1 MIKINSLY
9 KKYGSFEALK
19 GISLEIKKG
28 SIHGLL
34 GPNGAGKTTTMNI
47 LSGLIDYDMGNIFY
61 NDLEFKKNRK
71 ELLKKIG
78 YLPQTPV
85 FYSYMNAVEYLY
97 FIGEINGLSKG
108 ETKLKAEELLNL
120 VKLDKAKDKKIGTFS
135 GGMKQRLGIAVALFN
150 NPQFLILDE
159 PTSALDP
166 EGRMEVLEFVK
177 KLKNTGTTVLL
188 STHILNDVERVC
200 DDVSII
206 DRGQLLVCE
215 NIEKLRNEYIQ
226 PVIDIEFEKNCSYIA
241 EELKNIDWI
250 EKVKVSNK
258 TARIFVSDLSRAK
271 NELLNLLISK
281 NNLIISYN
289 IRKSNLEDVFMR
301 LVNKNEDI

>member
-1 MIKINSLY
+1 MIKIDNLY
-9 KKYGSFEALK
+9 KKYGNFEALK
-19 GISLEIKKG
+19 GISFEIKKG
-28 SIHGLL
+28 SIHGFL

-61 NDLEFKKNRK
+61 YDLEFKKNRK
-71 ELLKKIG
+71 DLLKKIG

-85 FYSYMNAVEYLY
+85 FYSYMNAIEYLG
-97 FIGEINGLSKG
+97 FIGEINGLSKR
-108 ETKLKAEELLNL
+108 EVKSKTEELLNL
-120 VKLDKAKDKKIGTFS
+120 VKLDRAKNKKIAAYS

-150 NPQFLILDE
+150 NPEFLILDE

-177 KLKNTGTTVLL
+177 KLKDTGTTILL
-188 STHILNDVERVC
+188 STHILGDVERVC

-206 DRGQLLVCE
+206 DRGQLLVCK
-215 NIEKLRNEYIQ
+215 NIEKLKNEYIQ
-226 PVIDIEFEKNCSYIA
+226 PVIDIEFEKNCSNIA

-250 EKVKVSNK
+250 ENVKVNNK
-258 TARIFVSDLSRAK
+258 NVRIFVSDLCEAK
-271 NELLNLLISK
+271 RELI
-281 NNLIISYN
+281 NLIVNRNNPIVAYN
-289 IRKSNLEDVFMR
+289 IRKSDLEDVFMR